1 MSQQNRDPVTS
12 KAVLRRIRDVDLR
25 SLPDLRGRQGARYAY
40 LTLVYS
46 LLLGCLV
53 AAGSL
58 RSVEALCAQLALWV
72 RRTLHIP
79 GRISD
84 TKLRDTLLGLDRK
97 ALVQALHRQV
107 KAEHRRGNLKPHFLP
122 FGFAALDGK
131 QLAMLDD
138 WGHDGVQE
146 VHPDKGAPYG
156 LARVHRAFLLSSRAQ
171 VCLHQRAVPGAT
183 NEVGTVCDFTS
194 ELIAAYAQTA
204 LFEVL
209 GFDAGNSSLAH
220 TTLIH
225 QANLGYLAAIKS
237 NCGDIHAEALRLLSK
252 QTAEQAEWS
261 VTTRER
267 GCRETRRLWRVSIQ
281 GYLGWTHARQLIRV
295 QRVVE
300 NERGVVSEGNR
311 YYVTNLAT
319 GRLNPAGWLTMIR
332 LYWRI
337 ENNGNWT
344 TDVVW
349 KEDTRR
355 TPWIRV
361 PEAVFALS
369 LLRMIALNIVA
380 VLRSMSRREW
390 DSKRVPW
397 KEVVHALYVL
407 FKAVESNGLG
417 LPLDI

>member
-1 MSQQNRDPVTS
+1 MRQQNRDPATN
-12 KAVLRRIRDVDLR
+12 KAVLRRIRDVDCE
-25 SLPDLRGRQGARYAY
+25 SLPDPRARQGTRYPY
-40 LTLVYS
+40 RTLMHA
-46 LLLGCLV
+46 LLVGCLV
-53 AAGSL
+53 AAPSL
-58 RSVEALCAQLALWV
+58 RAVEALCAGLALWACRELGI
-72 RRTLHIP
+72 RR
-79 GRISD
+79 RISD
-84 TKLRDTLLGLDRK
+84 TKLRDTLLGLDQK
-97 ALVQALHRQV
+97 DLVLALHRQV
-107 KAEHRRGNLKPHFLP
+107 KAEHRRGILEPYYLP

-138 WGHDGVQE
+138 WSHEGVQE
-146 VHPDKGAPYG
+146 VHPDKGVPYG

-171 VCLHQRAVPGAT
+171 VCLHQRAVPGDT
-183 NEVGTVCDFTS
+183 NEIGTVCDFTS
-194 ELIAAYAQTA
+194 ELISAYAQTD

-220 TTLIH
+220 ATLIH

-237 NCGDIHAEALRLLSK
+237 NCGDIHTEAIRLLSE

-261 VTTRER
+261 VKTREH
-267 GCRETRRLWRVSIQ
+267 GTWETRRLWRVSIQ

-295 QRVVE
+295 QRLVE

-311 YYVTNLAT
+311 YYATNLPA
-319 GRLNPAGWLTMIR
+319 GRLKNQGWLTLIR
-332 LYWRI
+332 QYWRI

-369 LLRMIALNIVA
+369 LLRMIALNVVA

-390 DSKRVPW
+390 DWQWVPW
-397 KEVVHALYVL
+397 NEVVQALLAL
-407 FKAVESNGLG
+407 FKPAKPNSLG

>member
-1 MSQQNRDPVTS
+1 MRQQNRDPVTS
-12 KAVLRRIRDVDLR
+12 KAVLRRIHDVDFA
-25 SLPDLRGRQGARYAY
+25 SLPDPRGRQGTRHAY
-40 LTLVYS
+40 LTLVHA
-46 LLLGCLV
+46 LLLGCLLAV
-53 AAGSL
+53 RSL
-58 RSVEALCAQLALWV
+58 RSVEALCAYMALWA
-72 RRTLHIP
+72 RRQLHIP

-84 TKLRDTLLGLDRK
+84 TKLRDTLLGLGQET
-97 ALVQALHRQV
+97 LVMALHRQV
-107 KAEHRRGNLKPHFLP
+107 KAEHRRGSLEPCYLP

-138 WGHDGVQE
+138 WRHEGVQE
-146 VHPDKGAPYG
+146 VHPDKGVPYG

-171 VCLHQRAVPGAT
+171 VCLHQRAVPGDT
-183 NEVGTVCDFTS
+183 NEIGAVCDFTS
-194 ELIAAYAQTA
+194 ELITAYAQTD

-220 TTLIH
+220 ATLIH

-237 NCGDIHAEALRLLSK
+237 NCGDIHTEAVHLLANR
-252 QTAEQAEWS
+252 TAEQAQWS
-261 VTTRER
+261 VKTREH
-267 GCRETRRLWRVSIQ
+267 GTWETRRLWRVSIP
-281 GYLGWTHARQLIRV
+281 GYLGWTHARQVVRV
-295 QRVVE
+295 QRLVE

-311 YYVTNLAT
+311 YYVTNLPA
-319 GRLNPAGWLTMIR
+319 GRLKSQGWLTMIR

-355 TPWIRV
+355 VPWIRV

-369 LLRMIALNIVA
+369 LLRMMALNLLS

-390 DSKRVPW
+390 DSRSVPW
-397 KEVVHALYVL
+397 NDVVQALYVL
-407 FKAVESNGLG
+407 FKAVESNSLG